1 MPIEPSLVS
10 SLTWFA
16 HIARHRSFT
25 KAATEMQVTR
35 AALSQH
41 LKALE
46 QRLDLRLLHRTTR
59 DMSLTEEG
67 QRLLDVLQ
75 PALTAI
81 ERAVAELGEVHA
93 EPSGVIRMTSSRIA
107 ARLLIEPHLGEF
119 LARYPKL
126 KLEMVMDDGFSNIVA
141 DGLDAGIRLGESL
154 DEHMVAVP
162 VTPPLE
168 MAIVGSPAYFE
179 QHGVPETPADLMRH
193 NCLAYRFTSSGTL
206 DQWSFT
212 APDGEERRFVFEPQ
226 GNAVFNDDDS
236 MLRAALQGVGLVQHI
251 NLCVRQHLADGALV
265 RVLAPWCRPFPGF
278 FLYIPSRAQLP
289 AKTRALMDFLIEHR
303 ERLSQDSPES
313 VRVTERGNRSLRGR
327 KRVAP
332 GAVKV
337 SPKSNSSCRG
347 TRMAR

>member
-107 ARLLIEPHLGEF
+107 ARLLAAVSSQ
-119 LARYPKL
+119 AR
-126 KLEMVMDDGFSNIVA
+126 GCCANSA
-141 DGLDAGIRLGESL
+141 DSACASSALPMPRPSC
-154 DEHMVAVP
+154 
-162 VTPPLE
+162 
-168 MAIVGSPAYFE
+168 VGSTNRA
-179 QHGVPETPADLMRH
+179 
-193 NCLAYRFTSSGTL
+193 NKLA
-206 DQWSFT
+206 
-212 APDGEERRFVFEPQ
+212 
-226 GNAVFNDDDS
+226 
-236 MLRAALQGVGLVQHI
+236 
-251 NLCVRQHLADGALV
+251 
-265 RVLAPWCRPFPGF
+265 
-278 FLYIPSRAQLP
+278 
-289 AKTRALMDFLIEHR
+289 
-303 ERLSQDSPES
+303 
-313 VRVTERGNRSLRGR
+313 
-327 KRVAP
+327 
-332 GAVKV
+332 
-337 SPKSNSSCRG
+337 
-347 TRMAR
+347 